1 MVCTSQ
7 QRFWC
12 CYCCWYWFDIG
23 AGGGGGGPLAD
34 LWAQSWFHDWICK
47 PFVPGKTQAD
57 MVTTLSCYA
66 FNSFILCFFYGR
78 WYLCS
83 LSQPSCFIRM
93 WNWHNSSWGIAHNLD
108 NSRKTMATNLFK
120 SLMYSHVVAVI
131 IIFTLL
137 QAVWSV
143 SVCMN
148 AIILEIM
155 LYSFIRYFFSWQFGL
170 ASK

>member
-1 MVCTSQ
+1 
-7 QRFWC
+7 
-12 CYCCWYWFDIG
+12 
-23 AGGGGGGPLAD
+23 
-34 LWAQSWFHDWICK
+34 
-47 PFVPGKTQAD
+47 
-57 MVTTLSCYA
+57 MVTILSCYA

-93 WNWHNSSWGIAHNLD
+93 WNWHNSSCGIAHNLD

-155 LYSFIRYFFSWQFGL
+155 LYSFIRYFFPDSLDWHPNNYLIACGSTDFKARL
-170 ASK
+170 SLYSVDH